1 MNDCLFPSKPRV
13 STIMNCTSEILHL
26 IPLVQQQLEASQS
39 AETRLIGSNFGN
51 SLNELVLSP
60 KNHEDQLTKKRNLLE
75 CVSFL
80 SSTLLYLFLCSSDYS
95 KLIEIELKA
104 SSVDKQENEESK
116 VVPD

>member
-1 MNDCLFPSKPRV
+1 
-13 STIMNCTSEILHL
+13 MNCTSEILHL
-26 IPLVQQQLEASQS
+26 IPLVQQQLE
-39 AETRLIGSNFGN
+39 
-51 SLNELVLSP
+51 V
-60 KNHEDQLTKKRNLLE
+60 TKKRNLLE

-95 KLIEIELKA
+95 KLIAIEVKA